1 MDSIEFHADTCR
13 LERLADPGAVARSLD
28 ANLGSNDWSS
38 NCEGLLQLRVLVT
51 HHREEVNEA
60 TFAKWMSLV
69 IRCLSSLRSAV
80 VRAALICVTDL
91 VNTCGEL
98 VGPFV
103 TSEKSSLY
111 YTLLEKSSFE
121 KNFVMKQ
128 ARGALQQLLQV
139 LPVERI
145 ITCALPLVKHNRPQ
159 FRAQVALSLLCT
171 LERADASQ
179 LMVI

>member
-1 MDSIEFHADTCR
+1 MGLVEFHAETCR
-13 LERLADPGAVARSLD
+13 LKPLADPSAVARSLD

-38 NCEGLLQLRVLVT
+38 NCEGLLQLRALVT
-51 HHREEVNEA
+51 HHQEEVNQVIFE
-60 TFAKWMSLV
+60 KWVFLV

-80 VRAALICVTDL
+80 VRAALLCVTDL

-121 KNFVMKQ
+121 KAFVMEQ
-128 ARGALQQLLQV
+128 ARGALQQLVQV
-139 LPVERI
+139 LPAGHVI
-145 ITCALPLVKHNRPQ
+145 ACALPLVKHNRPQ
-159 FRAQVALSLLCT
+159 FRAQVAASLLCT
-171 LERADASQ
+171 LERADSSE
-179 LMVI
+179 LMVT